1 MSNNKQ
7 TPKEQAEE
15 LIESFI
21 EFTSNEATTEDGFI
35 YSERMRVWNAKQCAM
50 IAINKIIEAMDFDW
64 MEVQNLESEHR
75 YWDAVK
81 REIKNYEQE
90 TY

>member
-7 TPKEQAEE
+7 TPKEEAKE
-15 LIESFI
+15 LVESFI
-21 EFTSNEATTEDGFI
+21 SFASNEATTENGFV
-35 YSERMRVWNAKQCAM
+35 YSDKIKLWNAKQCAM
-50 IAINKIIEAMDFDW
+50 ISINRIIEAIDFDW

>member
-7 TPKEQAEE
+7 TPKEKCDE
-15 LIESFI
+15 LIESLI
-21 EFTSNEATTEDGFI
+21 SFTSNEATTEDGFI
-35 YSERMRVWNAKQCAM
+35 YSERMKLWNAKQCAM
-50 IAINKIIEAMDFDW
+50 IAVNEIIEAIDFDW

-81 REIKNYEQE
+81 REIKNYEQISE
-90 TY
+90 

>member
-15 LIESFI
+15 LVESFI
-21 EFTSNEATTEDGFI
+21 EFTSNEAIREDGLF
-35 YSERMRVWNAKQCAM
+35 YSNRMKLWNAKQCAM
-50 IAINKIIEAMDFDW
+50 IAINKIIEAIDFDS

-81 REIKNYEQE
+81 REVKNYEQQ
-90 TY
+90 